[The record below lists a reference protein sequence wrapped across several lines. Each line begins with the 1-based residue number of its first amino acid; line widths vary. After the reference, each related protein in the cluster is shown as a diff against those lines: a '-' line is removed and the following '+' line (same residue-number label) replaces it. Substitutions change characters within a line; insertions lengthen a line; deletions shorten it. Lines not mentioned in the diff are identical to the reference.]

1 MNTIETPTDLRGRP
15 QANSSRSNE
24 APIFTEA
31 APSPKDQS
39 LVTSAAALKDKVAI
53 ITGAVGNLGA
63 DTARLFQD
71 HGART
76 VLVDRSQERVTDA
89 FKTLAESP
97 DHLLA
102 GGVDLTDPHS
112 LSKLMEQTLDQF
124 GRVDIL
130 VNTVGGYRGGKP
142 VHETDV
148 ADWDFLF
155 GINLRTTLLCC
166 QTVIPR
172 MLKQSSGKIINV
184 ASRDALAGSA
194 GYAAYSVSKSAVL
207 RLTESLAAE
216 LKVSNINVNAI
227 MPGTIDTPQN
237 RAAVPNGD
245 YAKWVS
251 PEAIADVIA
260 FLASDASRAI
270 NGAALPVYGK
280 G

>member
-1 MNTIETPTDLRGRP
+1 MNTIEVSSEP
-15 QANSSRSNE
+15 QRRTNPRAGQQPE
-24 APIFTEA
+24 VQPVAPVA
-31 APSPKDQS
+31 GP
-39 LVTSAAALKDKVAI
+39 LKSKVAI

-63 DTARLFQD
+63 VTARLFKNQ
-71 HGART
+71 GAKT
-76 VLVDRSQERVTDA
+76 VLVDRSQDRVTEA
-89 FKTLAESP
+89 FKTFGDSP
-97 DHLLA
+97 DHFLA
-102 GGVDLTDPHS
+102 GGIDLSDPAS
-112 LSKLMEQTLDQF
+112 LSKLMEQTVERF

-142 VHETDV
+142 VHETDL

-166 QTVIPR
+166 KTVIPH

-194 GYAAYSVSKSAVL
+194 GYAAYSASKSAVL

-237 RAAVPNGD
+237 RTAVPNGD
-245 YAKWVS
+245 YSKWV
-251 PEAIADVIA
+251 PPKAIAEVIA

-270 NGAALPVYGK
+270 NGAAIPVYGK